1 MDLIPS
7 KKLTEKFTPKKAS
20 KAKQQ
25 QQLSAK
31 KHSVPVVKS
40 QHKSQVSWQ
49 DAAVTGI
56 SVTPGHA
63 GEQSISDTDIA
74 MVPKSDNG
82 KPLKVFGTPS
92 KASNYN

>member
-31 KHSVPVVKS
+31 KHSVPVA

-74 MVPKSDNG
+74 MVPQSDNG

>member
-1 MDLIPS
+1 M
-7 KKLTEKFTPKKAS
+7 TEKYTPKKAS

-25 QQLSAK
+25 QQQQLSVK
-31 KHSVPVVKS
+31 KHSVPVVNS
-40 QHKSQVSWQ
+40 RHKSQVSWQ

-56 SVTPGHA
+56 SVTPGQA

-74 MVPKSDNG
+74 MVPQPDNG